1 MGSCLPSLFKQLP
14 ARSMQVGTMSV
25 QPNSDDL
32 DMIFTTSGATD
43 FGVRLEVV
51 EGDFST
57 MAVAALECDVSAQ
70 NSD

>member
-1 MGSCLPSLFKQLP
+1 
-14 ARSMQVGTMSV
+14 MQVGTMSV
-25 QPNSDDL
+25 QPNSHDL
-32 DMIFTTSGATD
+32 DMIFNPSGATD